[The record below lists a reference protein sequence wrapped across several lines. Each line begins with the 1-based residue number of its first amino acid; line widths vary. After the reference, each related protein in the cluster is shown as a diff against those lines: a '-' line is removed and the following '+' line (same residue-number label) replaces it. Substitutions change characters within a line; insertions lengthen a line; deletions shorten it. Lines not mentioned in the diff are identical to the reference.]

1 MAQEILLYT
10 CTVMKKNPINIPD
23 IMPLY
28 NHLVEFVKEK
38 QGEKEFI
45 LTDNS
50 NNDTMWAVV
59 WDGELGNTFYELEIK
74 GVCVKDDKLYICVD
88 ELQIKY
94 NDADLAQTNDEGW
107 LSILFDERIL
117 FVQTLFSLAECLYEY
132 VD

>member
-10 CTVMKKNPINIPD
+10 YTVMKKNPISIPD

-50 NNDTMWAVV
+50 GNDTMWAVV

-88 ELQIKY
+88 ESQITY
-94 NDADLAQTNDEGW
+94 TDADLAQTNDEDW
-107 LSILFDERIL
+107 LSILFDDRIL
-117 FVQTLFSLAECLYEY
+117 FAQTLFSLAECLYEY
-132 VD
+132 VN